1 MKTTEIFK
9 RADSKTINETI
20 EKTFG
25 QRLSL
30 ESYTLDQLED
40 SRNRLRTQIYQ
51 FKQNSGFNETLDNA
65 DYSRAQWMLDAINA
79 EILERG
85 EVAMES
91 PEGNLPETQTGEEM
105 NTQVRESATD
115 KASAV
120 VTAKS
125 MVDRVGRWIEDL
137 AQMENDQLL
146 ELGDV
151 IRDEMGQEQAKAF
164 VSQVAPAIQSALA
177 TLKTTREALS
187 SGVRAL
193 SGDEQPTDMLGAEPT
208 DDMGGDMGSDMG
220 ADLGAEPSA
229 PDELNAEEPLP
240 PEDDFAAAEPA
251 VGGPEEAG
259 RAKRESIE
267 RSNRLL
273 KVLAG

>member
-9 RADSKTINETI
+9 RSDAKKINETI
-20 EKTFG
+20 QKTFG
-25 QRLSL
+25 QRISF
-30 ESYTLDQLED
+30 ENYNLDQLED

-51 FKQNSGFNETLDNA
+51 FKQASGFNETLENV

-79 EILERG
+79 EIEERG

-105 NTQVRESATD
+105 SNQVRESATD

-164 VSQVAPAIQSALA
+164 VSQVAPAIQTALA

-187 SGVRAL
+187 SGVRVL

-208 DDMGGDMGSDMG
+208 DDLGGDMGDDMG
-220 ADLGAEPSA
+220 AAPAA
-229 PDELNAEEPLP
+229 PDEMNLGDEMP

-251 VGGPEEAG
+251 SGPDEAG
-259 RAKRESIE
+259 RAKRESIN
-267 RSNRLL
+267 RSNQLL

>member
-1 MKTTEIFK
+1 MKTTDIFK
-9 RADSKTINETI
+9 KADSKKLNETF

-25 QRLSL
+25 QRISL
-30 ESYTLDQLED
+30 ENYSLDQLED
-40 SRNRLRTQIYQ
+40 SRNRLRTQLYQ
-51 FKQNSGFNETLDNA
+51 FKQSSGFNETVENE
-65 DYSRAQWMLDAINA
+65 DYSRAQWMLDAINS
-79 EILERG
+79 EISQRD

-91 PEGNLPETQTGEEM
+91 PEGNLETQSGEEM
-105 NTQVRESATD
+105 NTQVKESATD

-164 VSQVAPAIQSALA
+164 VSQVAPAIQAALE

-187 SGVRAL
+187 SGVRVL
-193 SGDEQPTDMLGAEPT
+193 SGDEQPADMLGAEPEA
-208 DDMGGDMGSDMG
+208 DMG
-220 ADLGAEPSA
+220 ADPLADMGAEPAA
-229 PDELNAEEPLP
+229 PDELNAGEPTP

-259 RAKRESIE
+259 RAKRESID
-267 RSNRLL
+267 RQNQLL

>member
-9 RADSKTINETI
+9 RASSKKINETI
-20 EKTFG
+20 QKTFG
-25 QRLSL
+25 QRISF
-30 ESYTLDQLED
+30 ENYTLDQLED

-51 FKQNSGFNETLDNA
+51 FKQNSGFNETVENA
-65 DYSRAQWMLDAINA
+65 DYSRAQWMLDAINT
-79 EILERG
+79 EIIERG
-85 EVAMES
+85 DVAMES

-105 NTQVRESATD
+105 SNQVRESATD

-187 SGVRAL
+187 SGVRVL

-208 DDMGGDMGSDMG
+208 DDMGGDMGGDMG
-220 ADLGAEPSA
+220 AEPAA
-229 PDELNAEEPLP
+229 PDELNLGDELP

-259 RAKRESIE
+259 RAKRESIN
-267 RSNRLL
+267 RSNQLL

>member
-9 RADSKTINETI
+9 RSDAKKINETI
-20 EKTFG
+20 QKTFG
-25 QRLSL
+25 QRISF
-30 ESYTLDQLED
+30 ENYNLDQLED

-51 FKQNSGFNETLDNA
+51 FKQASGFNETLENV

-79 EILERG
+79 EIEERG

-105 NTQVRESATD
+105 SNQVRESATD

-164 VSQVAPAIQSALA
+164 VSQVAPAIQTALA

-187 SGVRAL
+187 SGVRVL

-208 DDMGGDMGSDMG
+208 DDMGDDIG
-220 ADLGAEPSA
+220 ADPAA
-229 PDELNAEEPLP
+229 PDEMNLGDEMP

-251 VGGPEEAG
+251 SGPDEAG
-259 RAKRESIE
+259 RAKRESIN
-267 RSNRLL
+267 RSNQLL

>member
-1 MKTTEIFK
+1 MKTTELFK
-9 RADSKTINETI
+9 KANSQKINETF

-25 QRLSL
+25 QRISL
-30 ESYTLDQLED
+30 ENYTLDQLED
-40 SRNRLRTQIYQ
+40 SRNRLRTQLYQ
-51 FKQNSGFNETLDNA
+51 FKQSSGFNETVENE

-79 EILERG
+79 EISQRG

-91 PEGNLPETQTGEEM
+91 PEGNLEPQTGEEM

-164 VSQVAPAIQSALA
+164 VTQVAPAIQAALE

-187 SGVRAL
+187 SGVRVL
-193 SGDEQPTDMLGAEPT
+193 SGDEQPADMLGAEPAADAGNEPS
-208 DDMGGDMGSDMG
+208 DDLG
-220 ADLGAEPSA
+220 DLGAEPAA
-229 PDELNAEEPLP
+229 PDELNSTDTLP

-251 VGGPEEAG
+251 AGGPEEAG
-259 RAKRESIE
+259 RAKRESID
-267 RSNRLL
+267 RQNRLL

>member
-9 RADSKTINETI
+9 RSNSKKINETI
-20 EKTFG
+20 QKTFG
-25 QRLSL
+25 QRISF
-30 ESYTLDQLED
+30 ENYNLDQLED

-51 FKQNSGFNETLDNA
+51 FKQASGFNETLENV

-79 EILERG
+79 EIEERG

-91 PEGNLPETQTGEEM
+91 PEGNLSEPQTGEEM
-105 NTQVRESATD
+105 SNQVRESATD

-187 SGVRAL
+187 SGVRVL

-208 DDMGGDMGSDMG
+208 DDMGGDMGDMDADMG
-220 ADLGAEPSA
+220 AEPAA
-229 PDELNAEEPLP
+229 PDELNLGDEMP

-251 VGGPEEAG
+251 SGGPEEAG
-259 RAKRESIE
+259 RAKRESIN
-267 RSNRLL
+267 RSNQLL

>member
-9 RADSKTINETI
+9 RSDAKKINETI
-20 EKTFG
+20 QKTFG
-25 QRLSL
+25 QRISF
-30 ESYTLDQLED
+30 ENYNLDQLED

-51 FKQNSGFNETLDNA
+51 FKQASGFNETLENV

-79 EILERG
+79 EIEERG

-105 NTQVRESATD
+105 SNQVRESATD

-164 VSQVAPAIQSALA
+164 VSQVAPAIQTALA

-187 SGVRAL
+187 SGVRVL

-208 DDMGGDMGSDMG
+208 DDMGGDMGGDMGDDMG
-220 ADLGAEPSA
+220 AAPAA
-229 PDELNAEEPLP
+229 PDEMNLGDEMP

-251 VGGPEEAG
+251 SGPDEAG
-259 RAKRESIE
+259 RAKRESIN
-267 RSNRLL
+267 RSNQLL

>member
-1 MKTTEIFK
+1 MKTTELFK
-9 RADSKTINETI
+9 KADAKTINETI

-25 QRLSL
+25 QRISL
-30 ESYTLDQLED
+30 ENYTLDQLED

-51 FKQNSGFNETLDNA
+51 FKQNSGFNETIEND

-79 EILERG
+79 EIDQRG
-85 EVAMES
+85 EVTMES
-91 PEGNLPETQTGEEM
+91 PEGNPETQTGEEM

-164 VSQVAPAIQSALA
+164 VSQVAPAIQAALE

-187 SGVRAL
+187 SGVRVL

-208 DDMGGDMGSDMG
+208 DELGMEPGADMG
-220 ADLGAEPSA
+220 ADPAA
-229 PDELNAEEPLP
+229 PDELNAGEPIP
-240 PEDDFAAAEPA
+240 AEDDFAAAEPA
-251 VGGPEEAG
+251 AGGPEEAG

-267 RSNRLL
+267 RQNRLL

>member
-9 RADSKTINETI
+9 RASSKKINETI
-20 EKTFG
+20 QKTFG
-25 QRLSL
+25 QRISF
-30 ESYTLDQLED
+30 ENYTLDQLED

-51 FKQNSGFNETLDNA
+51 FKQNSGFNETVENA
-65 DYSRAQWMLDAINA
+65 DYSRAQWMLDAINT
-79 EILERG
+79 EIIERG
-85 EVAMES
+85 DVAMES

-105 NTQVRESATD
+105 SNQVRESATD

-187 SGVRAL
+187 SGVRVL

-208 DDMGGDMGSDMG
+208 DDMGGDMG
-220 ADLGAEPSA
+220 AEPAA
-229 PDELNAEEPLP
+229 PDELNLGDELP

-259 RAKRESIE
+259 RAKRESIN
-267 RSNRLL
+267 RSNQLL

>member
-1 MKTTEIFK
+1 M
-9 RADSKTINETI
+9 SN
-20 EKTFG
+20 
-25 QRLSL
+25 
-30 ESYTLDQLED
+30 
-40 SRNRLRTQIYQ
+40 
-51 FKQNSGFNETLDNA
+51 
-65 DYSRAQWMLDAINA
+65 
-79 EILERG
+79 
-85 EVAMES
+85 
-91 PEGNLPETQTGEEM
+91 
-105 NTQVRESATD
+105 QVRESATD

-164 VSQVAPAIQSALA
+164 VSQVAPAIQTALA

-187 SGVRAL
+187 SGVRVL

-208 DDMGGDMGSDMG
+208 DDMGGDMGDDMG
-220 ADLGAEPSA
+220 AAPAA
-229 PDELNAEEPLP
+229 PDEMNLGDEMP

-251 VGGPEEAG
+251 SGPDEAG
-259 RAKRESIE
+259 RAKRESIN
-267 RSNRLL
+267 RSNQLL